1 MALETQTAP
10 PPPPSTG
17 IPSHRLAMIIFLV
30 AEAMLFIGL
39 VGAYLVLRKT
49 VPMWPP
55 EGQPLLPM
63 WAGATNLIL
72 LAVGSGAIHQ
82 AVRGAR
88 RASHFRIVRGI
99 SLCLATGVAFLA
111 VLAVEWIRLS
121 REGLSLESGGTYGA
135 LFYTLTGCHALHV
148 IAVLIWVASLLVL
161 ALKDRFSP
169 AHHAPVE
176 MAALFWHFVAVAWL
190 LLFVVLYV
198 A

>member
-1 MALETQTAP
+1 MELETRAAP
-10 PPPPSTG
+10 PASSPG
-17 IPSHRLAMIIFLV
+17 IPNYRLAMIILLV
-30 AEAMLFIGL
+30 AEAMLFTGL
-39 VGAYLVLRKT
+39 VGAYLVLRHT

-55 EGQPLLPM
+55 EGQPILPM
-63 WAGATNLIL
+63 WAGTTNLIL
-72 LAVGSGAIHQ
+72 LAVGSAGIHY

-88 RASHFRIVRGI
+88 LASHFRIVRGI
-99 SLCLATGVAFLA
+99 TVCLGTGVAFLG
-111 VLAVEWIRLS
+111 VLAVEWVRLS

-148 IAVLIWVASLLVL
+148 VAVLIWVASLLVL

-176 MAALFWHFVAVAWL
+176 MAAIFWHFVAVAWL
-190 LLFVVLYV
+190 FLFVVLYV